1 MRRQWARLT
10 VMGIVVLSALAL
22 SAPLAFAGSRVPP
35 NLTQIG
41 PLQVRVYSLMC
52 DGHGKPLHTRL
63 NVKNTSSTPQ
73 TVTVMDEFARKI
85 VYDPPGPIAPG
96 FGTLVHITS
105 ARETPAHNATI
116 VAEGATGTV
125 PIPKSP
131 CNSTGPPTTDP
142 TNPPTTDPTV
152 PPTGAT
158 VPTIPPTVPQNPGGG
173 PPVGSPGV
181 VGSPGFVSSPG
192 AATAARATGTLPFTG
207 SDLRA
212 FALLGNLL
220 MLIGFGLLLLS
231 HRSGRANA
239 FFKKLLPKRLSLTR
253 VG

>member
-1 MRRQWARLT
+1 MRRLWARLT
-10 VMGIVVLSALAL
+10 VVGIAVLSALAL
-22 SAPLAFAGSRVPP
+22 AAPLAFADSRVPA
-35 NLTQIG
+35 NSTQIG
-41 PLQVRVYSLMC
+41 PLKVRIYSQMC
-52 DGHGKPLHTRL
+52 DGVGQKLHTRL
-63 NVKNTSSTPQ
+63 NIKNTSSKAQKVLVQDSFARVTYDPTDVIPPGKGTLIHLTSSRLTPAR
-73 TVTVMDEFARKI
+73 TVTV
-85 VYDPPGPIAPG
+85 
-96 FGTLVHITS
+96 H
-105 ARETPAHNATI
+105 
-116 VAEGATGTV
+116 AEGATGTV
-125 PIPKSP
+125 AVAKSP
-131 CNSTGPPTTDP
+131 CP
-142 TNPPTTDPTV
+142 TNPPPTDPPPTDPPPTDP

-158 VPTIPPTVPQNPGGG
+158 IPTIPPTVPQNPGGG
-173 PPVGSPGV
+173 PPVGGPGV

-239 FFKKLLPKRLSLTR
+239 FFKKLLPKRLSLNR